1 MSTTTTIPQRQ
12 DVPAG
17 DQWDLGS
24 LFAREEDWEQALQV
38 YQESIPRIS
47 EFEGTLGDSAENL
60 ANWIEFS
67 TELERKAERLAY
79 YAHLRVSEDLGSSA
93 AQDRFARF
101 MQAATKAEAA
111 AGFQAP
117 EIQAIPDERM
127 QEYLLHERIAP
138 YAIALKKLLRLKPHV
153 LSAAEERLLA
163 MQQEANQTSS
173 KVFGALTD
181 VDMKFGEVDTPEGT
195 RELSQSAYG
204 SFMLHPERRV
214 REDAHTKFY
223 SEFADHKNALAS
235 LYAGS
240 IQLDI
245 YKARVRNYPSA
256 REAALF
262 VDDVPVTVY
271 DSLIDAVTEALP
283 QLHRYYALR
292 RRVLGVDKL
301 RLYDTKVP
309 LVSEL
314 TVRHSY
320 EQAVEQVVGAVAPL
334 GNEYVEPLR
343 VGLLGAWVDRYENKG
358 KRSGAFSAGSYDGY
372 PYILMNYKEDVLGDV
387 FTLAHEAGHSM
398 HSYFS
403 ARANPFQHYD
413 YTIFEAEVAST
424 FNEQLLFDKMRREA
438 EDDNLRLYLVNKQ
451 IDDILGTLIR
461 QTMFA
466 EFEKRTHEIVEN
478 GGAVTLDVFRSEYRK
493 LLEKYFGPD
502 VELLAND
509 DLEGLR
515 VPHFYRAFYVYK
527 YATGISA
534 AIALSGRVLRGESGA
549 LEDYQAFLRSGGSR
563 YPIESLRIAGVDMTK
578 PEPVREALRLFGKLV
593 GELES
598 GLQ

>member
-1 MSTTTTIPQRQ
+1 MSTTSTIPQRQ

-17 DQWDLGS
+17 DQWDLSS
-24 LFAREEDWEQALQV
+24 LFAREEDWEQALRE
-38 YQESIPRIS
+38 YQESLPRIS
-47 EFEGTLGDSAENL
+47 EFEGTLGNSAENL
-60 ANWIEFS
+60 AAWLEFS
-67 TELERKAERLAY
+67 TELERKAERLGY
-79 YAHLRVSEDLGSSA
+79 YAHLRMSEDLGASA

-117 EIQAIPDERM
+117 EIQAIADERM
-127 QEYLLHERIAP
+127 EEYLRHERVAP
-138 YAIALKKLLRLKPHV
+138 YEIALRKLLRLKPHV

-181 VDMKFGEVDTPEGT
+181 VDMKFGTVHTPEGE
-195 RELSQSAYG
+195 RDLSQSAYG
-204 SFMLHPERRV
+204 SLMLHPQRDV
-214 REDAHTKFY
+214 RKEAHTKFY
-223 SEFADHKNALAS
+223 SEFEDHKNALAG

-245 YKARVRNYPSA
+245 YKAKVRNYPSA

-262 VDDVPVTVY
+262 VDDVPVAVY
-271 DSLIDAVTEALP
+271 DSLIDAVNEALP
-283 QLHRYYALR
+283 HLHRYYALR
-292 RRVLGVDKL
+292 RRVLGLDKL
-301 RLYDTKVP
+301 HLYDTKVP

-320 EQAVEQVVGAVAPL
+320 EQAVAQVVGAVDPL
-334 GNEYVEPLR
+334 GAEYVDPLR
-343 VGLLGAWVDRYENKG
+343 EGLLGAWVDRYENKG

-403 ARANPFQHYD
+403 VRANPFQHYD

-438 EDDNLRLYLVNKQ
+438 KDEKLRLYLVNKQ

-478 GGAVTLDVFRSEYRK
+478 GGAVTLDVFRAEYRK
-493 LLEKYFGPD
+493 LLEKYFGPE
-502 VELLAND
+502 VELLPND

-534 AIALSGRVLRGESGA
+534 AIALSGRVLRGEPGA
-549 LEDYQAFLRSGGSR
+549 LEAYQAFLRSGGSR
-563 YPIESLRIAGVDMTK
+563 YPIDSLRVAGVDMTK
-578 PEPVREALRLFGKLV
+578 PEPVREALNLFAGLV